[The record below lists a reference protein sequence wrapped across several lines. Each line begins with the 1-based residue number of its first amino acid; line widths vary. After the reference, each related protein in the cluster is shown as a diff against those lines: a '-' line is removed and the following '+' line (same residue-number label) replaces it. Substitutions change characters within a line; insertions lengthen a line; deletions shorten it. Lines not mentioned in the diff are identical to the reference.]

1 MASMRDIKQRINATE
16 KTSQIT
22 KAMHMVSASKL
33 RKAERSIYAFR
44 PLAKRLSKVL
54 SNVLSTDSELTHPML
69 EAREIH
75 KTAYIIVSS
84 DRGLAGPYNSN
95 TFKAFEKHVKETH
108 ESHDEF
114 VIIALGFKAFNFAR
128 RNGYELMNDDVIQV
142 RDDIQFVDF
151 QPISDRF
158 IKAYL
163 SGEVDKIDVFYNEYV
178 NTLTQNV
185 KNQTLV
191 PLEFN
196 PMVDTIQDAKNDEST
211 EEGFKLL
218 YFYEP
223 SASNVL
229 YQLMPMYV
237 VNTLYGMILES
248 KASEHA
254 SRMTAM
260 QSATD
265 NANDLIDSLQL
276 KYNRARQN
284 AITIELTDI
293 IGGSEAVN

>member
-1 MASMRDIKQRINATE
+1 MASMRDIKHRINATQ

-44 PLAKRLSKVL
+44 PLAKKLSGVL
-54 SNVLSTDSELTHPML
+54 SNVLSTDKDLSHPML
-69 EAREIH
+69 EGRPVE

-84 DRGLAGPYNSN
+84 DRGLAGPYNN
-95 TFKAFEKHVKETH
+95 RVFKAFQAHIKKTH
-108 ESHDEF
+108 ETSDEF
-114 VIIALGFKAFNFAR
+114 LVIALGFKAYHFAK
-128 RNGYELMNDDVIQV
+128 RNGYQLLNEEVIQV
-142 RDDIQFVDF
+142 RDDVQFVDF
-151 QPISDRF
+151 QPISDQF

-163 SGEVDKIDVFYNEYV
+163 SGEVDKIVVFYNQYI
-178 NTLTQNV
+178 NTLNQNV
-185 KNQTLV
+185 EKQTLV
-191 PLEFN
+191 PLEYN
-196 PMVDTIQDAKNDEST
+196 PFVKTDPSK
-211 EEGFKLL
+211 EEGLKTM
-218 YFYEP
+218 YVYEP
-223 SASNVL
+223 SPSGVL
-229 YQLMPMYV
+229 YQLLPMYV

-265 NANDLIDSLQL
+265 NANELIDTLQL
-276 KYNRARQN
+276 QYNRARQE
-284 AITIELTDI
+284 AITTELTDI

>member
-33 RKAERSIYAFR
+33 RKAERNIFAFR

-54 SNVLSTDSELTHPML
+54 SNVLSTDAELTHPML

-84 DRGLAGPYNSN
+84 DRGLTGPYNNN
-95 TFKAFEKHVKETH
+95 TFKAFEKHVKDTH
-108 ESHDEF
+108 ESNDEF
-114 VIIALGFKAFNFAR
+114 VIIALGFKSYTFAK
-128 RNGYELMNDDVIQV
+128 RNQYTLMNDDVIQV

-163 SGEVDKIDVFYNEYV
+163 SGEVDKIDVFYNEYI
-178 NTLTQNV
+178 NTMTQNV
-185 KNQTLV
+185 NHQTLV
-191 PLEFN
+191 PLESN
-196 PMVDTIQDAKNDEST
+196 PKVDTKQKRKKEDIK
-211 EEGFKLL
+211 EEGFTTM
-218 YFYEP
+218 YVYEP
-223 SASNVL
+223 SPSNVL

-260 QSATD
+260 KSATD
-265 NANDLIDSLQL
+265 NAKDLIDTLLL

-293 IGGSEAVN
+293 IGGSEAVK

>member
-1 MASMRDIKQRINATE
+1 MASMRDIKQRINATK

-33 RKAERSIYAFR
+33 RKAERGIYAFR
-44 PLAKRLSKVL
+44 PLAKRLSEVL
-54 SNVLSTDSELTHPML
+54 SNVLSSDVDLSHPML
-69 EAREIH
+69 EGRPVNR
-75 KTAYIIVSS
+75 TAYILVSS
-84 DRGLAGPYNSN
+84 DRGLAGPYNN
-95 TFKAFEKHVKETH
+95 RTFKAFEAHIQKHH
-108 ESHDEF
+108 DSNDEF
-114 VIIALGFKAFNFAR
+114 QVIALGFKAFHYAR
-128 RNGYELMNDDVIQV
+128 RKGYTLMNEEVIQV

-163 SGEVDKIDVFYNEYV
+163 SGEVDKIEVFYNRYI
-178 NTLTQNV
+178 NTLNQNV
-185 KNQTLV
+185 EHQTLV

-196 PMVDTIQDAKNDEST
+196 PFVETDASKQDGIKT
-211 EEGFKLL
+211 M

-223 SASNVL
+223 SPSGVL
-229 YQLMPMYV
+229 YQLLPMYV
-237 VNTLYGMILES
+237 VNTLYGMILEA

-265 NANDLIDSLQL
+265 NALDLIDTLQL
-276 KYNRARQN
+276 QYNRARQE
-284 AITIELTDI
+284 AITTELTDI